1 MPNHGHIYY
10 MYVYKT
16 TNLINGKIY
25 IGKSTRTD
33 EYWIE
38 NYMGSGVY
46 IQKAF
51 KKYGKEN
58 FKKEILEWTDTE
70 EALALLERQYIRSY
84 NSTKPVIGYNAS
96 EDSSKSISGTVWY
109 HNPETN
115 ETIRTKT
122 SMPSPWVKGRS
133 RNIKAYKHICKECGT
148 EFQTRRV
155 NSQYCSA
162 SCSSLNKPSQLR
174 PRYTTPC
181 KHIECNNPV
190 ENWEGTKRPKQFCS
204 KW

>member
-1 MPNHGHIYY
+1 MNILAHIYY

-33 EYWIE
+33 QYWIE
-38 NYMGSGVY
+38 TYMGSGVY

-58 FKKEILEWTDTE
+58 FKKEILEWADTE
-70 EALALLERQYIRSY
+70 EALAVLETQYIHSY
-84 NSTKPVIGYNAS
+84 NSTKPAIGYNATD
-96 EDSSKSISGTVWY
+96 DSSNGMSGTTWY

-122 SMPSPWVKGRS
+122 SMPSPWIKGQKEP
-133 RNIKAYKHICKECGT
+133 IVYEHICKQCKS
-148 EFQTRRV
+148 EFQSRRTY
-155 NSQYCSA
+155 SQYCGY
-162 SCSSLNKPSQLR
+162 SCSTKS
-174 PRYTTPC
+174 RYTSTC
-181 KHIECNNPV
+181 
-190 ENWEGTKRPKQFCS
+190 
-204 KW
+204 